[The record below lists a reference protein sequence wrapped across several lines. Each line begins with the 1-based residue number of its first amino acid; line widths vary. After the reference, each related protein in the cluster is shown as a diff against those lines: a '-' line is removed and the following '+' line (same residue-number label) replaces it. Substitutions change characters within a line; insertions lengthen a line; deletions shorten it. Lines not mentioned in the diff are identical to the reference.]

1 MRTYKASRL
10 ILLGSIILSS
20 LLLWRA
26 SAHASV
32 ALGSVTLSIVKC
44 QIFTP
49 NGDGFN
55 DKARFELDNPEQL
68 TLAGA
73 IFDLSGARV
82 GSIQQGTTPDVLLW
96 DGKDDDG
103 QLVAGGI
110 YIYQIEFQGKQATG
124 TLTVAR

>member
-1 MRTYKASRL
+1 MKTYKLSKW
-10 ILLGSIILSS
+10 ILMGSIVISS
-20 LLLWRA
+20 LLLWR
-26 SAHASV
+26 SAHAV
-32 ALGSVTLSIVKC
+32 ASLGSVTLTLVKC
-44 QIFTP
+44 RILTP

-68 TLAGA
+68 TVGGS
-73 IFDLSGARV
+73 IYDTSGARV
-82 GSIQQGTTPDVLLW
+82 ASIQQGSTPDVLLW

-110 YIYQIEFQGKQATG
+110 YIYQLEFQGKHASG